1 MENIINVA
9 LEPFQEMFQR
19 FERHI
24 LLAHFHP
31 MQRRGRN
38 AKFAGEGG
46 QAQLSAP
53 VSQKPAKPCL
63 H

>member
-1 MENIINVA
+1 
-9 LEPFQEMFQR
+9 MFQR